1 MSTFTR
7 AKNVQVVLPKSAL
20 EAVFDECDRYDA
32 DETGG
37 RVLGTYEQRGGKLFI
52 NVSGII
58 EPGPGARRTAVSF
71 FQDGAYQE
79 KVFREIEERE
89 PSIEHLG
96 NWHTHHVNGY
106 PNLSGGDIETY
117 RRIVEHENHNTNFFY
132 ALLVVAK
139 HRGKDSLARYAFKN
153 YVFRRG
159 DSRIYEVD
167 RRAIRIVETPLVW
180 PPSTTATKAAGATSG
195 ARPEKSRFY
204 DQEMLR
210 DFFPEVAPYMSKQLG
225 VYWRGSVE
233 LIDRSRVE
241 IVVVEDA
248 SAAHLSYTVA
258 IRNPPKALAEAAG
271 RLAGNTFPSA
281 RVGLF
286 EAERACNR
294 ALYEKK

>member
-1 MSTFTR
+1 MSIFTR
-7 AKNVQVVLPKSAL
+7 AKNVQVVLPKAAL
-20 EAVFDECDRYDA
+20 EVVFGECDRYDA

-37 RVLGTYEQRGGKLFI
+37 RILGTYEQRGGKLMI

-58 EPGPGARRTAVSF
+58 EPGPGARRSATSF

-79 KVFREIEERE
+79 TVFREIEERE

-139 HRGKDSLARYAFKN
+139 HPGKESLARYAFKN

-159 DSRIYEVD
+159 DSHIYEVD
-167 RRAIRIVETPLVW
+167 RRAVRVVDAPIVW
-180 PPSTTATKAAGATSG
+180 PHSTPGKVSSPKAG

-225 VYWRGSVE
+225 VYWRGPVE
-233 LIDRSRVE
+233 LIDGSRVE
-241 IVVVEDA
+241 IVVMEDS
-248 SAAHLSYTVA
+248 SAQHLSYA
-258 IRNPPKALAEAAG
+258 IALRNPPKALSDVAE
-271 RLAGNTFPSA
+271 RLEKNTFPSA
-281 RVGLF
+281 RLGLI

-294 ALYEKK
+294 ALYQKK